1 VNPPAECRRRPG
13 GSRRHQNRSAN
24 EETAVRAAVY
34 TRTGDPAEA
43 LSVTEVEEPHAG
55 PGQVRIAVR
64 AAGVNPV
71 DWKIVTGMMGARSG
85 RPTVPGIDAAG
96 VVDEV
101 GDGVTGVQAGD
112 AVFGHA
118 TGGSAAEY
126 AVLSAWAHKP
136 GVTPFEVA
144 GGLPVVGETAVR
156 VLDLLGLQTGQTIV
170 VDGASGGVGIM
181 TVQVAVTRGLG
192 VIGTAS
198 TANQDFVRSLGA
210 LPTTYGPGL
219 VERVRELAP
228 DGVDGGVDTVG
239 KGSVRDLV
247 ALTGDPGKVVTIAD
261 FSAAELGVQ
270 VTSGGGG
277 QAPRLATVAELLAG
291 GRLEL
296 PIAATYPLERIGE
309 AYAESRGGHVRGKL
323 VLVP

>member
-1 VNPPAECRRRPG
+1 
-13 GSRRHQNRSAN
+13 
-24 EETAVRAAVY
+24 VRAAVY
-34 TRTGDPAEA
+34 TQTGDPADV
-43 LSVTEVEEPHAG
+43 LSVGEVEEPHAG
-55 PGQVRIAVR
+55 PGQVRIAVK

-71 DWKIVTGMMGARSG
+71 DWKIVGGMIGTGPG

-96 VVDEV
+96 IVDEV
-101 GDGVTGVQAGD
+101 GEGVSAVQVGD

-118 TGGSAAEY
+118 SGGSAAEY

-136 GVTPFEVA
+136 GVTSFEVA

-156 VLDLLGLQTGQTIV
+156 VLDLLGLDTGRTVV
-170 VDGASGGVGIM
+170 VDGASGGVGIL

-198 TANQDFVRSLGA
+198 AGNQEFVRSLGA

-228 DGVDGGVDTVG
+228 DGVDGGIDTVG
-239 KGSVRDLV
+239 KGAVRDLV

-261 FSAAELGVQ
+261 FAAAELGVQ

-277 QAPRLATVAELLAG
+277 EGPRLAEVAELLAA
-291 GRLEL
+291 GRIQL
-296 PIAATYPLERIGE
+296 PVAATYPLERIAE
-309 AYAESRGGHVRGKL
+309 AYAESRAGHVRGKL
-323 VLVP
+323 VLVL